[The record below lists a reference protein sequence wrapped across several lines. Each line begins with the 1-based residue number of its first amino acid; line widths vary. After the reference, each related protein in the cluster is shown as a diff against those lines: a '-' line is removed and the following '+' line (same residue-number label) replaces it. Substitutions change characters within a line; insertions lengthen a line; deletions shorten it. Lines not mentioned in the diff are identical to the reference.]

1 MGELGFGWLLV
12 GVGFVLVFLTG
23 PIGFFVMALGVLLM
37 MFEKRRKCWRCGA
50 MYRVGQR
57 YCVRCGAKLETTQ

>member
-1 MGELGFGWLLV
+1 MGNRDAGWLLILA
-12 GVGFVLVFLTG
+12 GFVLVFLTG

-50 MYRVGQR
+50 TWRRGQS
-57 YCVRCGAKLETTQ
+57 YCTRCGAKLEAP